1 MTLII
6 DGHNLIPKIPGMQ
19 LSDMDDESQLVGL
32 VREYCRRRRVKAEVF
47 FDGALPGAKAGSG
60 GGLVRVHNVRKGKT
74 ADSAMIAHL
83 AGLGKAARNFILVSA
98 DRQVQSEARALGCV
112 VLSTE
117 QFAAELMNTLS
128 QVEVY
133 SKDDAGPLKGEE
145 VDKWL
150 DIFSKPN
157 NNVS

>member
-47 FDGALPGAKAGSG
+47 FDGALPGSKAGSG
-60 GGLVRVHNVRKGKT
+60 GGLVRVHNVRKGRT
-74 ADSAMIAHL
+74 ADDAILKYLEGL
-83 AGLGKAARNFILVSA
+83 ANAARNCIVVSA
-98 DRQVQSEARALGCV
+98 DRRVQAEARGLGCV
-112 VLSTE
+112 VLSTD
-117 QFAAELMNTLS
+117 QFAAEMMNTLS

-133 SKDDAGPLKGEE
+133 SKEDAGPLKPEE
-145 VDKWL
+145 VEGWLKEFGAPDK
-150 DIFSKPN
+150 
-157 NNVS
+157 